1 MEREMQLR
9 SVNGEQ
15 LIGNLW
21 GNPEQARA
29 IVVLMHGLGE
39 HISRYEHVAAKF
51 VERGFAMLAFDQQGH
66 GKTAGKRGVI
76 AADDSLI
83 RDIEAMLRLAK
94 QLAPGKPV
102 FLYGHSMGSMESL
115 YYGLKGQEKVDG
127 IIATSPPL
135 DTRTL
140 SGTQRVLMNLV
151 KPFFP
156 NLAIDNGLSISGLSR
171 DAELVRC
178 YEADPLVHPKAS
190 VRLAAF
196 INDAAAYVREH
207 ADEWSLPLYLAHGSA
222 DPICPVEGS
231 REFVKKLGE
240 KVTYKEW
247 DGLYHETHNEP
258 EQDLVIATMLDW
270 LEGRLDEKA
279 Q

>member
-1 MEREMQLR
+1 MEREIQLE

-15 LIGNLW
+15 LIGKLW

-39 HISRYEHVAAKF
+39 HVGRYEHVATKF
-51 VERGFAMLAFDQQGH
+51 VERGFALLGFDQQGH

-76 AADDSLI
+76 AANDSFI
-83 RDIEAMLRLAK
+83 RDIAAMLRLAK
-94 QLAPGKPV
+94 QLAPNTPV
-102 FLYGHSMGSMESL
+102 FLYGHSMGSMEVL

-135 DTRTL
+135 DPRSM
-140 SGTQRVLMNLV
+140 SGVQRFLV
-151 KPFFP
+151 KLIKPLLP
-156 NLAIDNGLSISGLSR
+156 NLAVDNGLAASGLSR
-171 DAELVRC
+171 DADVIRR

-190 VRLAAF
+190 VRLAGF

-207 ADEWSLPLYLAHGSA
+207 ADEWSLPLYLAHGSD

-231 REFVKKLGE
+231 RDFAQKLGN
-240 KVTYKEW
+240 KVTYQEW

-258 EQDLVIATMLDW
+258 EQDLVIATMLNW
-270 LEGRLDEKA
+270 LEEKVDEKPE
-279 Q
+279 

>member
-15 LIGNLW
+15 LIGKLW
-21 GNPEQARA
+21 GDPEQSRA

-39 HISRYEHVAAKF
+39 HIGRYEHVAAKF

-76 AADDSLI
+76 DPDDSMR

-135 DTRTL
+135 DPRTM
-140 SGTQRVLMNLV
+140 SGAQRRLIKLV
-151 KPFFP
+151 KPLFP
-156 NLAIDNGLSISGLSR
+156 NLAVNNGLKTSGLSR
-171 DAELVRC
+171 NPEVVRH
-178 YEADPLVHPKAS
+178 YETDPLNHPKAS

-196 INDAAAYVREH
+196 INDAATYVREH
-207 ADEWSLPLYLAHGSA
+207 ADEWTLPLYLAHGSA

-231 REFVKKLGE
+231 REFARKLGE

-247 DGLYHETHNEP
+247 VGLYHETHNEP

-270 LEGRLDEKA
+270 LESRLDEKA

>member
-1 MEREMQLR
+1 
-9 SVNGEQ
+9 
-15 LIGNLW
+15 
-21 GNPEQARA
+21 
-29 IVVLMHGLGE
+29 MHGLGE
-39 HISRYEHVAAKF
+39 HIGRYEHVAAKF
-51 VERGFAMLAFDQQGH
+51 VERDFALLAFDQQGH

-76 AADDSLI
+76 DPDDSMR

-102 FLYGHSMGSMESL
+102 FLYGHSMGSMEAL

-135 DTRTL
+135 DPRTM
-140 SGTQRVLMNLV
+140 SGTQRRLIKLI
-151 KPFFP
+151 KPLFP
-156 NLAIDNGLSISGLSR
+156 KLTVNNGLETSGLSR
-171 DAELVRC
+171 DAEVVRR
-178 YEADPLVHPKAS
+178 YVADPLNHPKAS
-190 VRLAAF
+190 VRLASF

-207 ADEWSLPLYLAHGSA
+207 ADEWRLPLYLAHGSA

-231 REFVKKLGE
+231 REFAKKLGD

-258 EQDLVIATMLDW
+258 EQDLVIATMLNW
-270 LEGRLDEKA
+270 LEDKVDEKA

>member
-83 RDIEAMLRLAK
+83 RDIGAMLRLAK

>member
-1 MEREMQLR
+1 MEREMQLK

-15 LIGNLW
+15 LIGKLW
-21 GNPEQARA
+21 GDPEQARV

-39 HISRYEHVAAKF
+39 HITRYEHVAAKF
-51 VERGFAMLAFDQQGH
+51 VERGFALLAFDQQGH

-76 AADDSLI
+76 DPDNSMR

-94 QLAPGKPV
+94 ELAPGKPV
-102 FLYGHSMGSMESL
+102 FLYGHSMGSMEAL

-135 DTRTL
+135 DPRTM
-140 SGTQRVLMNLV
+140 SGAQRLLIKLI
-151 KPFFP
+151 KPLFP
-156 NLAIDNGLSISGLSR
+156 NLTVNNGLKTSGLSR
-171 DAELVRC
+171 DSEVVRH
-178 YEADPLVHPKAS
+178 YETDPLNHPKAS

-196 INDAAAYVREH
+196 INDAATYVREH
-207 ADEWSLPLYLAHGSA
+207 ADEWTLPLYLAHGSA

-231 REFVKKLGE
+231 REFAQKLGE

-270 LEGRLDEKA
+270 LESRLDEKA

>member
-1 MEREMQLR
+1 MEREMLLR

-15 LIGNLW
+15 LIGKLW

-39 HISRYEHVAAKF
+39 HIGRYEHVAAKF
-51 VERGFAMLAFDQQGH
+51 VERGFALLAFDQQGH

-76 AADDSLI
+76 DPDDSMR

-102 FLYGHSMGSMESL
+102 FLYGHSMGSMEAL

-135 DTRTL
+135 DPRTM
-140 SGTQRVLMNLV
+140 SGTQRRLIKLI
-151 KPFFP
+151 KPLFP
-156 NLAIDNGLSISGLSR
+156 KLTVNNGLETSGLSR
-171 DAELVRC
+171 DAEVVRR
-178 YEADPLVHPKAS
+178 YVADPLNHPKAS
-190 VRLAAF
+190 VRLASF

-207 ADEWSLPLYLAHGSA
+207 ADEWRLPLYLAHGRA

-231 REFVKKLGE
+231 REFAKKLGK

-258 EQDLVIATMLDW
+258 EQDLVVATMLNW
-270 LEGRLDEKA
+270 LEDKVDEKA

>member
-1 MEREMQLR
+1 MEREMKLQ

-15 LIGNLW
+15 LIGKLW
-21 GNPEQARA
+21 GDPEQARA

-39 HISRYEHVAAKF
+39 HIGRYEHVAAKF
-51 VERGFAMLAFDQQGH
+51 VERGFALLAFDQQGH

-76 AADDSLI
+76 DPDDSMR

-94 QLAPGKPV
+94 QLAPGRPV

-115 YYGLKGQEKVDG
+115 YYGLKGQEEVDG

-135 DTRTL
+135 DPRTL
-140 SGTQRVLMNLV
+140 SGTQRVLMKIV
-151 KPFFP
+151 KPFAP

-171 DAELVRC
+171 DADVVRR

-207 ADEWSLPLYLAHGSA
+207 ADEWHLPLYLAHGSA

-231 REFVKKLGE
+231 RELAKKLGE
-240 KVTYKEW
+240 KATYKEW

-270 LEGRLDEKA
+270 LESKLDEKA

>member
-1 MEREMQLR
+1 MEREMLLR

-15 LIGNLW
+15 LIGKLW

-39 HISRYEHVAAKF
+39 HIGRYEHVAAKF
-51 VERGFAMLAFDQQGH
+51 VERDFALLAFDQQGH

-76 AADDSLI
+76 DPDDSMR

-102 FLYGHSMGSMESL
+102 FLYGHSMGSMEAL

-135 DTRTL
+135 DPRTM
-140 SGTQRVLMNLV
+140 SGTQRRLIKLI
-151 KPFFP
+151 KPLFP
-156 NLAIDNGLSISGLSR
+156 KLTVNNGLETSGLSR
-171 DAELVRC
+171 DAEVVRR
-178 YEADPLVHPKAS
+178 YVADPLNHPKAS
-190 VRLAAF
+190 VRLASF

-231 REFVKKLGE
+231 REFAKKLGK

-258 EQDLVIATMLDW
+258 EQDLVVATMLNW
-270 LEGRLDEKA
+270 LEDKVDEKA